1 MDSMSSF
8 LHSFPCSIKYIN
20 HPRKG
25 ENFHLQ
31 LTLHKIFGTKS
42 YENIHT
48 IDGTIH
54 APYKNIA
61 ICWKLL
67 KDDNKWDSCHE
78 KATIFQMPNKLQE
91 LLPPSYCSTIQI
103 PSTLTRSVIIK
114 LFFKMLKLSKKILNN
129 KNCET
134 IYIYIN
140 TLIFFKIISKLINYS
155 INMCQNYQSI
165 TITLSHFGFDIKIIS
180 CMTF

>member
-8 LHSFPCSIKYIN
+8 LHSFPCSIKYID

-31 LTLHKIFGTKS
+31 LMLHHIFGTKS

-54 APYKNIA
+54 APYKDLT

-67 KDDNKWDSCHE
+67 KDVNKWDSCHE

-91 LLPPSYCSTIQI
+91 LLPPSYYSTIQI
-103 PSTLTRSVIIK
+103 PCTLPRSMIIK
-114 LFFKMLKLSKKILNN
+114 YFLKMLKLSKKILNN

-134 IYIYIN
+134 N
-140 TLIFFKIISKLINYS
+140 FLF
-155 INMCQNYQSI
+155 
-165 TITLSHFGFDIKIIS
+165 
-180 CMTF
+180 

>member
-31 LTLHKIFGTKS
+31 LTLHNIFGTKS

-67 KDDNKWDSCHE
+67 KDDSKWDSCHE
-78 KATIFQMPNKLQE
+78 KATIFQMPNKLQ

-114 LFFKMLKLSKKILNN
+114 LFFKMLKLSKKILND

-134 IYIYIN
+134 IYIYI
-140 TLIFFKIISKLINYS
+140 
-155 INMCQNYQSI
+155 
-165 TITLSHFGFDIKIIS
+165 
-180 CMTF
+180 